1 MSTKRDAS
9 APTDSS
15 SPDAPVPVPDPAPA
29 AAAVQEATAP
39 DPFAHVGDE
48 HWGKGGSYVIDSTGK
63 RVPAPKE

>member
-15 SPDAPVPVPDPAPA
+15 EPDVSVPAPTPTA
-29 AAAVQEATAP
+29 EQPAAVP

-48 HWGKGGSYVIDSTGK
+48 HWGKGGSYVTDPKTGK
-63 RVPAPKE
+63 RVPAPVEPKE